1 MTPATIKA
9 PKKLSALEEQFALHC
24 RVSNIPQP
32 EREFRF
38 APPRKWRA
46 DFAFVAERL
55 LVEIEGGVH
64 LMGRHQRP
72 KGFQD
77 DCIKYN
83 AATLAGYRVLR
94 FTAADVKSGAAI
106 STVIAALNGD
116 AA

>member
-1 MTPATIKA
+1 MKP
-9 PKKLSALEEQFALHC
+9 PRPLSPIEEMFALHV
-24 RVSNIPQP
+24 RASKLP
-32 EREFRF
+32 EPVREFVF

-46 DFAFVAERL
+46 DFCWVAQKL
-55 LVEIEGGVH
+55 LIELEGGVH